1 MLMWTDD
8 AHPVS
13 SVSASVDGVVVSEQ
27 AVTLSKDHPLV
38 TLPWDAK
45 KYSSGVHKLEIVI
58 KGGSDGKTVLLSK
71 TVEFSLDGTP
81 RTMNY
86 TIGRVFLEM
95 PFIELCLA
103 FFICTSVASLIF
115 FLLFP
120 LLLDYIFYRTFS
132 TQVCFSPY
140 THLVHLLSII
150 FVHGMETDNVALDGC
165 CAEQQKPV

>member
-1 MLMWTDD
+1 MLMWTDES
-8 AHPVS
+8 HPVS

-27 AVTLSKDHPLV
+27 AVTLNKDNPLV
-38 TLPWDAK
+38 TLPWDAT
-45 KYSSGVHKLEIVI
+45 KYSSGIHKLEVVV
-58 KGGSDGKTVLLSK
+58 KGGSDGNTVLLSK

-115 FLLFP
+115 FMLLP
-120 LLLDYIFYRTFS
+120 LVLDYIFYKTFS
-132 TQVCFSPY
+132 TQVC
-140 THLVHLLSII
+140 HLPFPFHQSFFHCDCVH
-150 FVHGMETDNVALDGC
+150 TDDVGFDGC
-165 CAEQQKPV
+165 CVERQKPV